1 MKYNEAS
8 NCPKYLQTRLSL
20 ISIHLAVCLLNIFSE
35 DPPTVDPVQF
45 HTHVLQMKEQ
55 TFY

>member
-20 ISIHLAVCLLNIFSE
+20 ISIHLAICLLNIFSE
-35 DPPTVDPVQF
+35 DPPTVDLVQF
-45 HTHVLQMKEQ
+45 HTHVL
-55 TFY
+55 